1 MAEGIQQFDPTEY
14 PTRHAFRLVNDART
28 NLCIVGNKIEDD
40 KLAEF
45 EDEAC
50 EALIDLFDAMAE
62 QRGLN
67 EQQFEDVYLNQGLK
81 VCFPVS
87 RWNRGTDAHG
97 DYGLCRPR

>member
-1 MAEGIQQFDPTEY
+1 MAEGIQQLDPTEH
-14 PTRHAFRLVNDART
+14 PTRHAFRIVNDAHT

-67 EQQFEDVYLNQGLK
+67 EQQTGKWWFSSPANITTSENGFDVCLLFDLFVLN
-81 VCFPVS
+81 
-87 RWNRGTDAHG
+87 RNRG
-97 DYGLCRPR
+97 